1 MKKILTGMMILV
13 TFVSVSS
20 ATTYNKMMKKQCQ
33 YNLNIIDEYNTIA
46 NGYLMGIV
54 VGIQAS
60 IPAKQRTKITKQSI
74 GYISDKACILAL
86 NNGDDRGFE
95 YKYKEAALKIMKK

>member
-1 MKKILTGMMILV
+1 MKKLVTILMILG

-20 ATTYNKMMKKQCQ
+20 AATYNTMMKKQCQ
-33 YNLNIIDEYNTIA
+33 YNLSIIDEYNTIA

-60 IPAKQRTKITKQSI
+60 IPTDQRSKITKQSI
-74 GYISDKACILAL
+74 GFISDKACILAL
-86 NNGDDRGFE
+86 NSDDDAGFE
-95 YKYKEAALKIMKK
+95 YKYKEAALKIMSK